1 MSIARPV
8 AEMLSTYTTQIE
20 AASSLNEEFDLV
32 TLRKSIIRW
41 CQLILS
47 NKAMALIGVIE
58 LLKQTRIVNYNYLLY
73 QPSMAFRRYNA
84 CKGRNG

>member
-47 NKAMALIGVIE
+47 NKAMAY
-58 LLKQTRIVNYNYLLY
+58 R
-73 QPSMAFRRYNA
+73 
-84 CKGRNG
+84 CH

>member
-58 LLKQTRIVNYNYLLY
+58 LLNKPRIVDYNYLLY
-73 QPSMAFRRYNA
+73 QLSMAFRRYNA

>member
-58 LLKQTRIVNYNYLLY
+58 LLNKPRIVDYNYLLY
-73 QPSMAFRRYNA
+73 QLSMAFS
-84 CKGRNG
+84 KI